1 MTDNRAG
8 GKRKA
13 KESEEVHRLFTASD
27 ASLRK
32 DGLKTSTDPTIQR
45 HLAQIQ
51 ANFHEYVKV
60 TERGYEA
67 KKPIPKDCPI
77 GYFSGR
83 LTKDPPG
90 VFQTV
95 TLGEDKHV
103 LADIS
108 DPFEVGCI
116 ALMTQLQKAQL

>member
-1 MTDNRAG
+1 MS
-8 GKRKA
+8 KRMC
-13 KESEEVHRLFTASD
+13 RLFTTD
-27 ASLRK
+27 DPELREI
-32 DGLKTSTDPTIQR
+32 GEKTSRNPIIQR
-45 HLAQIQ
+45 HLKTIKE
-51 ANFHEYVKV
+51 NFEHYVKV

-67 KKPIPKDCPI
+67 KKPISLNCPI
-77 GYFSGR
+77 GYFSGK

-95 TLGEDKHV
+95 TLCEDQHV

-116 ALMTQLQKAQL
+116 ALMTQKPQL

>member
-1 MTDNRAG
+1 V
-8 GKRKA
+8 A
-13 KESEEVHRLFTASD
+13 KERRRRANRCIACLLHAASD

-32 DGLKTSTDPTIQR
+32 DDLKTSTDPTIQR